1 MDKSDLILA
10 AIERMYAD
18 VVMIKTDV
26 AVLKA
31 DVGELK
37 ADMVEVKA
45 DMVEVKADIGGL
57 KSDFA
62 AMNVRMDRMEA
73 DQKFMKQTIGSNHL
87 QVLGRIDQ
95 LSDQFVQHLR
105 HHA

>member
-18 VVMIKTDV
+18 VVVIKTDV

-45 DMVEVKADIGGL
+45 DIGGL
-57 KSDFA
+57 KADFA

-87 QVLGRIDQ
+87 QVLGRINQ
-95 LSDQFVQHLR
+95 LSDQLVDHIR
-105 HHA
+105 HHV